1 MVKIINKEEIA
12 QYIDYQAPP
21 TPWHTVT
28 QAQINQF
35 ADCTL
40 DQQFIHTDPE
50 AAKATPFG
58 STIAHGFLSL
68 SMLSHFSEDYSLMIE
83 GFYMGLNAGF
93 DKVRF
98 LQPVKVDS
106 RIRAHAKTLA
116 IEEKKPDQFRISTE
130 VTVEIE
136 GCDTPALVAQ
146 WISVQMV
153 K

>member
-1 MVKIINKEEIA
+1 MVKTINKEEIA
-12 QYIDYQAPP
+12 QYIDYQAQP

-28 QAQINQF
+28 QEQINQF

-68 SMLSHFSEDYSLMIE
+68 SMLSHFAESYSLVIE

-106 RIRAHAKTLA
+106 RIRAHAKILS
-116 IEEKKPDQFRISTE
+116 IDEKKPGQFRISTE
-130 VTVEIE
+130 VTIEIE
-136 GCDTPALVAQ
+136 NCDTPALVAQ